1 MYLDERSNI
10 LLKEVL
16 SNPDTS
22 NIKLEKNFS
31 YLEGKLVT
39 VFRRLMIGLNR
50 IITQL
55 SKEQMVENSLLAQ
68 SLWNYLLK
76 RQTNK

>member
-22 NIKLEKNFS
+22 NIKLEKKFHLSRRQVS
-31 YLEGKLVT
+31 YSFQKINDWLES
-39 VFRRLMIGLNR
+39 N
-50 IITQL
+50 
-55 SKEQMVENSLLAQ
+55 
-68 SLWNYLLK
+68 NYPAIK
-76 RQTNK
+76 WRKVHY